1 MSRDDGDA
9 RKGISRRGFVKGAL
23 AMGVA
28 GAAVAGG
35 ALTLRSLVN
44 NVPPDVQESFLY
56 VNAFGASQEPWWV
69 ERGLAGREARFSH
82 FETGSGANVLWRWY
96 LDDDRTVVGG
106 VSALHMRV
114 DEEKVEFPP
123 GYAREEF
130 VVEGLYAVFNC
141 CTHACCRPSWQLIP
155 RSRFKNDLGFETIY
169 CPCHDAQ
176 YHPTRIVVDNHP
188 RPPQGSG
195 AQYIGVA
202 RLAGP
207 ANRGMPLI
215 PIEVRDDVVLGKLR
229 DLDWYRY
236 LDTMDRPFL

>member
-1 MSRDDGDA
+1 MSRDDGEI
-9 RKGISRRGFVKGAL
+9 KEGISRRGFVKGAL
-23 AMGVA
+23 AMGVV

-35 ALTLRSLVN
+35 ALALRSLVD
-44 NVPPDVQESFLY
+44 NVPPDAQETFLY
-56 VNAFGASQEPWWV
+56 VGAFVTPKPWWV
-69 ERGLAGREARFSH
+69 ARGLVGEEARFSH
-82 FETGSGANVLWRWY
+82 FKVGSGANVLWRWY

-106 VSALHMRV
+106 VSALLMRV
-114 DEEKVEFPP
+114 DEGKVEFPS

-141 CTHACCRPSWQLIP
+141 CTHACCRPGWQLIP
-155 RSRFKNDLGFETIY
+155 RSSYKNDLGLETLY

-176 YHPTRIVVDNHP
+176 YHPTRIVLDTHP
-188 RPPQGSG
+188 EPPYGSG

-215 PIEVRDDVVLGKLR
+215 PIEVREDVVLGKLR
-229 DLDWYRY
+229 EVDWYRY